1 MKKLLSFF
9 LVLISFV
16 FASCK
21 YGFYL
26 GLFDEDDVDER
37 SSSLKR
43 LSDLSFDSDV
53 FSFVIVS
60 DVHFGASAKRDNDEF
75 FKWFR
80 NALES
85 AELEKKPRF
94 LVCLGDSADKGYKS
108 EFEEYNAFLSEI
120 EAMESAYWGKAVKSL
135 TILGNHD
142 LYNNGWENWK
152 AQVYP
157 YTAYYS
163 LAVKGKSGGEISLF
177 FIDSA
182 NGTLGVEQLDSLESE
197 ISADTNP
204 KIVFSHYPVY
214 AGGNLLMTLQDTTE
228 RSLLLTWFS
237 KNDVRYVFAGHAH
250 KNYGFSHPSFREDV
264 TASYVFNR
272 YFRLVTVNT
281 VTGDVSSE
289 LLSY

>member
-1 MKKLLSFF
+1 MKKILFVVLFALALS
-9 LVLISFV
+9 
-16 FASCK
+16 SCK

-26 GLFDEDDVDER
+26 ALFDEDDVDER
-37 SSSLKR
+37 TSSLKK
-43 LSDLSFDSDV
+43 LSDLSFDADV

-60 DVHFGASAKRDNDEF
+60 DVHFGSSASRDNAAF
-75 FKWFR
+75 FEWYK

-85 AELEKKPRF
+85 AEVEKKPRF

-108 EFEEYNAFLSEI
+108 EFEEYNEFLREI
-120 EAMESAYWGKAVKSL
+120 ESMESSYWGKSIKSL

-163 LAVKGKSGGEISLF
+163 LVLNGKSGGSVSLF
-177 FIDSA
+177 FLDSA
-182 NGTLGVEQLDSLESE
+182 NGTLGVDQLESLESE
-197 ISADTNP
+197 ICADVNP

-237 KNDVRYVFAGHAH
+237 KNNVRYVFAGHAH
-250 KNYGFSHPSFREDV
+250 KNYGFSHSSFREDV

-281 VTGDVSSE
+281 VTGNVSSE

>member
-1 MKKLLSFF
+1 MKKILFVLLFAF
-9 LVLISFV
+9 LL
-16 FASCK
+16 ASCK

-37 SSSLKR
+37 TSSLKK
-43 LSDLSFDSDV
+43 LTDLSFDADV

-60 DVHFGASAKRDNDEF
+60 DVHFGSSASRDNAAF
-75 FKWFR
+75 FEWYK

-85 AELEKKPRF
+85 AEVEKKPRF
-94 LVCLGDSADKGYKS
+94 LVCLGDSADNGYKS
-108 EFEEYNAFLSEI
+108 EFEEYNEFLREI
-120 EAMESAYWGKAVKSL
+120 ESMESSYWGKSIKSL

-163 LAVKGKSGGEISLF
+163 LVLNGKSGGSVSLF
-177 FIDSA
+177 FLDSA
-182 NGTLGVEQLDSLESE
+182 NGTLGVDQLESLESE
-197 ISADTNP
+197 ICADVNP

-237 KNDVRYVFAGHAH
+237 KNNVRYVFAGHAH
-250 KNYGFSHPSFREDV
+250 KNYGFSHSSFREDV

-281 VTGDVSSE
+281 VTGNVSSE

>member
-1 MKKLLSFF
+1 MKKVLFVLLFAF
-9 LVLISFV
+9 LL
-16 FASCK
+16 ASCK

-37 SSSLKR
+37 TSSLKK
-43 LSDLSFDSDV
+43 LSDLSFDADV

-60 DVHFGASAKRDNDEF
+60 DVHFGSGASRDNAAF
-75 FKWFR
+75 FEWYK

-85 AELEKKPRF
+85 AEIEKKPRF

-108 EFEEYNAFLSEI
+108 EFEEYNEFLREI
-120 EAMESAYWGKAVKSL
+120 ESMESSYWGKSIKSL

-163 LAVKGKSGGEISLF
+163 LVLNGKSGGSVSLF
-177 FIDSA
+177 FLDSA
-182 NGTLGVEQLDSLESE
+182 NGTLGVDQLESLESE
-197 ISADTNP
+197 ICADVNP

-237 KNDVRYVFAGHAH
+237 KNNVRYVFAGHAH
-250 KNYGFSHPSFREDV
+250 KNYGFSHSSFREDV

-281 VTGDVSSE
+281 VTGNVSSE

>member
-1 MKKLLSFF
+1 MKKILFVLLFAF
-9 LVLISFV
+9 LL
-16 FASCK
+16 ASCK

-37 SSSLKR
+37 TSSLKK
-43 LSDLSFDSDV
+43 LADLSFDADV

-60 DVHFGASAKRDNDEF
+60 DVHFGSSASRDNAAF
-75 FKWFR
+75 FEWYK

-85 AELEKKPRF
+85 AEIEKKPRF

-108 EFEEYNAFLSEI
+108 EFEEYNEFLREI
-120 EAMESAYWGKAVKSL
+120 ESMESSYWGKSIKSL

-152 AQVYP
+152 TQVYP

-163 LAVKGKSGGEISLF
+163 LVLNGKSGGSVSLF
-177 FIDSA
+177 FLDSA
-182 NGTLGVEQLDSLESE
+182 NGTLGVDQLESLESE
-197 ISADTNP
+197 ICADVNP

-237 KNDVRYVFAGHAH
+237 KNNVRYVFAGHAH
-250 KNYGFSHPSFREDV
+250 KNYGFSHSSFREDV

-281 VTGDVSSE
+281 VTGNVSSE

>member
-1 MKKLLSFF
+1 MKKILFVVLFALALS
-9 LVLISFV
+9 
-16 FASCK
+16 SCK

-26 GLFDEDDVDER
+26 ALFDEDDVDER
-37 SSSLKR
+37 TSSLKK
-43 LSDLSFDSDV
+43 LSDLSFDADV

-60 DVHFGASAKRDNDEF
+60 DVHFGSSASRDNAAF
-75 FKWFR
+75 FEWYK

-85 AELEKKPRF
+85 
-94 LVCLGDSADKGYKS
+94 GYKS
-108 EFEEYNAFLSEI
+108 EFEEYNEFLREI
-120 EAMESAYWGKAVKSL
+120 ESMESSYWGKSIKSL

-163 LAVKGKSGGEISLF
+163 LVLNGKSGGSVSLF
-177 FIDSA
+177 FLDSA
-182 NGTLGVEQLDSLESE
+182 NGTLGVDQLESLESE
-197 ISADTNP
+197 ICADVNP

-237 KNDVRYVFAGHAH
+237 KNNVRYVFAGHAH
-250 KNYGFSHPSFREDV
+250 KNYGFSHSSFREDV

-281 VTGDVSSE
+281 VTGNVSSE

>member
-1 MKKLLSFF
+1 MKKILFVLLFAF
-9 LVLISFV
+9 LL
-16 FASCK
+16 ASCK

-37 SSSLKR
+37 TSSLKK
-43 LSDLSFDSDV
+43 LSDLSFDADV

-60 DVHFGASAKRDNDEF
+60 DVHFGSSASRDNAAF
-75 FKWFR
+75 FEWYK

-85 AELEKKPRF
+85 AEIEKKPRF

-108 EFEEYNAFLSEI
+108 EFEEYNEFLREI
-120 EAMESAYWGKAVKSL
+120 ESMESSYWGKSIKSL

-163 LAVKGKSGGEISLF
+163 LVLNGKSGGSVSLF
-177 FIDSA
+177 FLDSA
-182 NGTLGVEQLDSLESE
+182 NGTLGVDQLESLESE
-197 ISADTNP
+197 ICADVNP

-237 KNDVRYVFAGHAH
+237 KNNVRYVFAGHAH
-250 KNYGFSHPSFREDV
+250 KNYGFSHSSFREDV

-281 VTGDVSSE
+281 VTGNVSSE

>member
-1 MKKLLSFF
+1 MKKVLFVLLFAF
-9 LVLISFV
+9 LL
-16 FASCK
+16 ASCK

-37 SSSLKR
+37 TSSLKK
-43 LSDLSFDSDV
+43 LSDLSFDADV

-60 DVHFGASAKRDNDEF
+60 DVHFGSSASRDNAAF
-75 FKWFR
+75 FEWYK

-85 AELEKKPRF
+85 AEIEKKPRF

-108 EFEEYNAFLSEI
+108 EFEEYNEFLREI
-120 EAMESAYWGKAVKSL
+120 ESMESSYWGKSIKSL

-152 AQVYP
+152 SQVYP

-163 LAVKGKSGGEISLF
+163 LVLNGKSGGSVSLF
-177 FIDSA
+177 FLDSA
-182 NGTLGVEQLDSLESE
+182 NGTLGVDQLESLESE
-197 ISADTNP
+197 ISADVNP

-237 KNDVRYVFAGHAH
+237 KNNVRYVFAGHAH
-250 KNYGFSHPSFREDV
+250 KNYGFSHSSFREDV

-281 VTGDVSSE
+281 VTGNVSSE